1 MKRTPLYR
9 WFVTDPWTGARS
21 RTSWR
26 MCGDGALARHFGAED
41 ASPPSYPVSCANQTS
56 GDTSVGKEKGRG
68 RGPCWVGN
76 WWSWRESNPRPKAI
90 AGQVYTLSW
99 LIWF

>member
-1 MKRTPLYR
+1 ML
-9 WFVTDPWTGARS
+9 VI
-21 RTSWR
+21 
-26 MCGDGALARHFGAED
+26 
-41 ASPPSYPVSCANQTS
+41 
-56 GDTSVGKEKGRG
+56 
-68 RGPCWVGN
+68 